1 MKSLEQLWQDEQDE
15 PENSLKELEI
25 QQAMQREGRNS
36 IAELAERR
44 AEKRRESASS
54 AYQIDDDD
62 SDVEVEYTKE

>member
-15 PENSLKELEI
+15 PENSLKELGI
-25 QQAMQREGRNS
+25 QQAMQREARNS

-44 AEKRRESASS
+44 AEQRHESASS
-54 AYQIDDDD
+54 TDQIDDND

>member
-1 MKSLEQLWQDEQDE
+1 MKSLEQLWQDEQDK

-25 QQAMQREGRNS
+25 QQAMQQEGRNS

-44 AEKRRESASS
+44 TEQRRESASS
-54 AYQIDDDD
+54 TDQIDDDD